1 MKVSKHWIE
10 QWTQPGWCAEEMSE
24 ALSLAGLEVDGV
36 EPAAPAFKGV
46 VVGEVLR
53 VDKHP
58 DADKLHVTMVDV
70 GEEAPL
76 QIVCGAKNV
85 RAGMKAPCAR
95 VGAVL
100 PGGFKIKKAKLRGVA
115 SFGMLCSASELG
127 LAESA
132 EGLMVL
138 PSDAPVGEDLRVY
151 LDLDDPILDVD
162 LTPNRADCL
171 SHEGMAR
178 EVAALAGSAYAEP
191 YTLITPEA
199 GFETAIQVAVEAPD
213 ACPRYVGVEVRGF
226 NKDVETP
233 LWIQEALR
241 RCGIRPISLV
251 VDITNY
257 VMLELGQPLHAF
269 DADRLKGGIQ
279 VRFAREGEALV
290 TLDGQRRVLQR
301 NTLVIADD
309 SGPIALA
316 GIMGGEAT
324 AVGDETTRIFFEAA
338 HFKPEA
344 IAGRARQYGLHTDA
358 SHRFERGVDPAL
370 PPKALWRAVD
380 LLLSLAGGEVSRR
393 VAVESFEHLP
403 QPATITLHQEKIEK
417 VLGMVFTGQMVE
429 SLLQRLHF
437 QVEPIGVGRW
447 QVRAPSWRFDIAIEE
462 DLIEELARLY
472 GYNRLPESA
481 VHAPMQLGNLPETEL
496 DEQALRE
503 ALVQRGYHEVITYSF
518 IDAEMAQA
526 FALNQQTVALAN
538 PLSEE
543 LAIMR
548 PSLLPGILKALAYNQ
563 KRQQLRVRIFEI
575 GRVFAQTE
583 QGYEQPMKIGG
594 AIYGSRAPLHWDT
607 PVELVDF
614 FDIKGDV
621 QALLAAADMEAD
633 FTPAAHPALHPGQRA
648 WVEHQGQI
656 IGYLGQLHPAYYKRM
671 KLAESVF
678 VFELALPPLLQTRLP
693 AAQPISRFPEV
704 SRDLAF
710 VVDRSVPAAAIEQA
724 IAELDHPLVVQ
735 VQLFDL
741 YTGDNLPADKKS
753 LAVKLR
759 FSSLAQTLSDEQVDA
774 AVAQV
779 VEAVQRATGG
789 VLRQ

>member
-138 PSDAPVGEDLRVY
+138 PSDAPVGEDLRIY

-257 VMLELGQPLHAF
+257 VMLELGQPLHA
-269 DADRLKGGIQ
+269 
-279 VRFAREGEALV
+279 
-290 TLDGQRRVLQR
+290 
-301 NTLVIADD
+301 
-309 SGPIALA
+309 
-316 GIMGGEAT
+316 
-324 AVGDETTRIFFEAA
+324 
-338 HFKPEA
+338 
-344 IAGRARQYGLHTDA
+344 
-358 SHRFERGVDPAL
+358 
-370 PPKALWRAVD
+370 
-380 LLLSLAGGEVSRR
+380 
-393 VAVESFEHLP
+393 
-403 QPATITLHQEKIEK
+403 
-417 VLGMVFTGQMVE
+417 
-429 SLLQRLHF
+429 
-437 QVEPIGVGRW
+437 
-447 QVRAPSWRFDIAIEE
+447 
-462 DLIEELARLY
+462 
-472 GYNRLPESA
+472 
-481 VHAPMQLGNLPETEL
+481 
-496 DEQALRE
+496 
-503 ALVQRGYHEVITYSF
+503 
-518 IDAEMAQA
+518 
-526 FALNQQTVALAN
+526 
-538 PLSEE
+538 
-543 LAIMR
+543 
-548 PSLLPGILKALAYNQ
+548 
-563 KRQQLRVRIFEI
+563 
-575 GRVFAQTE
+575 
-583 QGYEQPMKIGG
+583 
-594 AIYGSRAPLHWDT
+594 
-607 PVELVDF
+607 
-614 FDIKGDV
+614 
-621 QALLAAADMEAD
+621 
-633 FTPAAHPALHPGQRA
+633 
-648 WVEHQGQI
+648 
-656 IGYLGQLHPAYYKRM
+656 
-671 KLAESVF
+671 
-678 VFELALPPLLQTRLP
+678 
-693 AAQPISRFPEV
+693 
-704 SRDLAF
+704 
-710 VVDRSVPAAAIEQA
+710 
-724 IAELDHPLVVQ
+724 
-735 VQLFDL
+735 
-741 YTGDNLPADKKS
+741 
-753 LAVKLR
+753 
-759 FSSLAQTLSDEQVDA
+759 
-774 AVAQV
+774 
-779 VEAVQRATGG
+779 
-789 VLRQ
+789 